1 MPGMT
6 NPAADPASAPSS
18 DGDPVAQAQTLTQA
32 AQGVLYFVA
41 EALFD
46 AVAGDPETLINWLSD
61 LHKSSIDVSGHPL
74 VVQVLRLLDKRED
87 RLAAE
92 DRTARAQA
100 WEHLEK
106 AMQIAVEG
114 KKGGL
119 EDGTILVILD
129 RFLGDGKPQ
138 PSPLETIFEKV
149 QGIVIQAAQA
159 RAGGCAGCV
168 DPSGLAQ
175 VPASPPDLPPFVPP
189 PGPHLE
195 LHNVF
200 GQIEYLWLRLDP
212 AQQEELIA
220 SLKET
225 FHYPAD
231 ADATQPPAAG

>member
-1 MPGMT
+1 MT
-6 NPAADPASAPSS
+6 NPAADPDAPVASSS
-18 DGDPVAQAQTLTQA
+18 DGDPVAQARTLTQA
-32 AQGVLYFVA
+32 LQEVIRFVS
-41 EALFD
+41 EALFN
-46 AVAGDPETLINWLSD
+46 AVAGHPETLTEWLSD
-61 LHKSSIDVSGHPL
+61 LHKSSTDVSGHPL

-92 DRTARAQA
+92 DRTARVQA

-159 RAGGCAGCV
+159 RAGGCGCGAA
-168 DPSGLAQ
+168 SHG
-175 VPASPPDLPPFVPP
+175 VPTSPPDLPPFVPP
-189 PGPHLE
+189 PGTHLE

-220 SLKET
+220 SLKKA
-225 FHYPAD
+225 FNYPAD

>member
-1 MPGMT
+1 MT
-6 NPAADPASAPSS
+6 NPAADPDAPVASSS
-18 DGDPVAQAQTLTQA
+18 DGDPVAQARTLTQA
-32 AQGVLYFVA
+32 LQEVIRFVS
-41 EALFD
+41 EALFN
-46 AVAGDPETLINWLSD
+46 AVAGHPETLTEWLSD
-61 LHKSSIDVSGHPL
+61 LHKSSTDVSGHPL

-92 DRTARAQA
+92 DRTARVQA

-119 EDGTILVILD
+119 EDATIIVILD

-138 PSPLETIFEKV
+138 PGPLETIFEKI
-149 QGIVIQAAQA
+149 QAIVIQAAGNAAQA
-159 RAGGCAGCV
+159 RTGGCGCGAA
-168 DPSGLAQ
+168 SHG
-175 VPASPPDLPPFVPP
+175 VPTSPPDLPPFVPP